1 MKSKFSLVL
10 INAALL
16 CALVV
21 SCGGG
26 APESGQATPAPE
38 SQPTVNLND
47 NTVSASAEVVAGKW
61 ANLAFMV
68 GGPKVDIL
76 ANEGNT
82 VKAGEILALFPEDA
96 IPQTIINAKADL
108 ITAKSALDNL
118 LIADTALAQT
128 VIALRDAEDAYNQ
141 AFNYRE
147 SLNGLITSE
156 EIITKKKNTPFGQI
170 EVQEIK
176 KTEGYADKYT
186 IAKADEKLALTTAQL
201 DNVKRELTRL
211 QNLQT
216 SPDVIAAQTRVAAI
230 ESIINQSSLVAPF
243 AGTVVELYMNSGEMV
258 SPGAPILLLAD
269 LSTLQVKT
277 TDLNEVDVA
286 RVQIGD
292 PVKVTFDA
300 LPDITVTG
308 KVTEIALKNA
318 PGSGVYFNVTIA
330 LDEIPEALRW
340 GMSAFVEI
348 QVSK

>member
-16 CALVV
+16 CTLVV

-26 APESGQATPAPE
+26 APESGQTTPVPE

-47 NTVSASAEVVAGKW
+47 NTISASAEVVAGKW

-76 ANEGNT
+76 VNEGNT

-201 DNVKRELTRL
+201 DNVKRELARL

-300 LPDITVTG
+300 LPDTTVTG